1 MAVELAEVAA
11 GLPMAASLALAGGI
25 TSFREGRR
33 RSALNAAMH
42 ELRRPL
48 QVLAL
53 ALPDHFPG
61 DGAVDS
67 SLRLAA
73 DALDRLDREVNGT
86 GAIVAAEPLSPRPLL
101 EEAVLRWKNQAAALG
116 GSLVFR
122 WKAADAAVSVN
133 PIDLAQAVDNLISNA
148 IEHGGGTV
156 TVEARTVS
164 SRLVIAVRDSGT
176 RSGGDP
182 LPRRRSTS
190 GRRGH
195 GLRLVTRFASAHGG
209 SFDLRRRDS
218 GTVATIRLPL
228 VPGDGAR

>member
-1 MAVELAEVAA
+1 MAVELGEVAA

-25 TSFREGRR
+25 TTFREGRR

-42 ELRRPL
+42 ELRRPM

-53 ALPDHFPG
+53 ALPERFPD
-61 DGAVDS
+61 DGVVDS

-73 DALDRLDREVNGT
+73 DALDRLDREVNGS
-86 GAIVAAEPLSPRPLL
+86 GATVAAVQLSPRPLL
-101 EEAVLRWKNQAAALG
+101 EEAVLRWRNQAAAFG

-122 WKAADAAVSVN
+122 WRAADAVVSVN

-156 TVEARTVS
+156 TVEARTAG
-164 SRLVIAVRDSGT
+164 SRLMISVRDSGT
-176 RSGGDP
+176 RRGGDRF
-182 LPRRRSTS
+182 PRRRSTH

-209 SFDLRRRDS
+209 SFDLRRGDG

-228 VPGDGAR
+228 FLGEGAR